1 MPSSCVPLA
10 TESSQAD
17 RAHSLVR
24 FTEIAKSFGPVRA
37 LDGVDLTIEA
47 GECLGLVG
55 HNGAGKSTLINLL
68 TGALAPTSGS
78 MEVAGAPG
86 SVHDPRA
93 ARALGIRC
101 VFQELSLCPNLT
113 VAENTRL
120 VHPGLRGWNWSR
132 RAASLIEAALDTV
145 FPGHRIRAG
154 ATVASLSL
162 TERQMVEIAR
172 AFTTTDIAP
181 RLVILDEPTSSLDAS
196 TASQLLAHIGRV
208 TQRGC
213 SVLLVTHMLHEVL
226 ESADRI
232 AVMSDGRVVGCDP
245 AGVHDRDSLVALM
258 SGGTHRASVARLAA
272 DRRTGSSQVLRA
284 TPKGGEPLV
293 ANQGEVIGLGGLAG
307 HGQTEFLVDLFS
319 ARTMAMVAGDRKR
332 DGVFPLWSIGENIS
346 VGAYRKHLRHGLLN
360 LASEEASAE
369 EWRGRMKIRA
379 PDMGNPILSL
389 SGGNQQKALFARAL
403 DSDARIILMD
413 DPMRGV
419 DVQTKQDVY
428 AMIRAQAA
436 AGRTFLWYT
445 TEMDELYECD
455 RVYVFR
461 EGRIMAALGPDE
473 ITEERVLQAS
483 F

>member
-1 MPSSCVPLA
+1 MPSA
-10 TESSQAD
+10 TDHTPAV
-17 RAHSLVR
+17 LVR
-24 FTEIAKSFGPVRA
+24 FIDIARSFGPVRA
-37 LDGVDLTIEA
+37 LDGVDLAIEA

-68 TGALAPTSGS
+68 TGALTPSSGTMQVFGATS
-78 MEVAGAPG
+78 A
-86 SVHDPRA
+86 VHDPRA

-120 VHPGLRGWNWSR
+120 VHPGLRGRAWSR
-132 RAASLIEAALDTV
+132 RAAALIKAALDAV
-145 FPGHRIRAG
+145 FPGHRIRVG
-154 ATVASLSL
+154 APVASLSL

-172 AFTTTDIAP
+172 AFTTTDVAP

-196 TASQLLAHIGRV
+196 TAAQLLAHIRRM
-208 TQRGC
+208 TQQGC

-226 ESADRI
+226 QSADRI
-232 AVMSDGRVVGCDP
+232 AVMRDGRVVGCDP
-245 AGVHDRDSLVALM
+245 ATRHDRDSLVALM
-258 SGGTHRASVARLAA
+258 SGGTHRAAVARTAR
-272 DRRTGSSQVLRA
+272 DRRTGSSPVLQVRA
-284 TPKGGEPLV
+284 KAGPKGGENLV
-293 ANQGEVIGLGGLAG
+293 ANAGEVIGLGGLAG

-346 VGAYRKHLRHGLLN
+346 VGAYRKHLRHGLLDP
-360 LASEEASAE
+360 ARERASAE
-369 EWRGRMKIRA
+369 DWRGRMKIRA
-379 PDMGNPILSL
+379 PDMDSPILSL

-403 DSDARIILMD
+403 DSEARIILMD

-436 AGRTFLWYT
+436 SGRTFLWYT

-461 EGRIMAALGPDE
+461 EGRIMAVLGPEE
-473 ITEERVLQAS
+473 ITEARVLQAS

>member
-1 MPSSCVPLA
+1 MPG
-10 TESSQAD
+10 E
-17 RAHSLVR
+17 LVR
-24 FTEIAKSFGPVRA
+24 FTEVTKSFGPVRA
-37 LDGVDLTIEA
+37 LDGVDLSIA
-47 GECLGLVG
+47 PGECLGLVG

-68 TGALAPTSGS
+68 TGALTPTSGS
-78 MEVAGAPG
+78 MQVAGSPG

-93 ARALGIRC
+93 ARRLGIRC

-113 VAENTRL
+113 VAENIRL
-120 VHPGLRGWNWSR
+120 VHPVLRGWNWSK
-132 RAASLIEAALDTV
+132 RAAALIRTSLDTV
-145 FPGHRIRAG
+145 FPGHCIRAG
-154 ATVASLSL
+154 ATVSSLSL

-172 AFTTTDIAP
+172 AFTTTDVAP

-196 TASQLLAHIGRV
+196 TASQLLAHIRRM
-208 TQRGC
+208 TQQGC

-245 AGVHDRDSLVALM
+245 ADAHDRDSLVALM

-272 DRRTGSSQVLRA
+272 DRRTGSSPVLEVRA
-284 TPKGGEPLV
+284 QAGLKAGESLV
-293 ANQGEVIGLGGLAG
+293 ANEGEVIGLGGLAG

-319 ARTMAMVAGDRKR
+319 ARTMAIVAGDRKR
-332 DGVFPLWSIGENIS
+332 DGVFPLWSIRENIS
-346 VGAYRKHLRHGLLN
+346 VGAYRKHLRHGLLD
-360 LASEEASAE
+360 LASEQASAE
-369 EWRGRMKIRA
+369 DWRGRMKIRA
-379 PDMGNPILSL
+379 PDMDNPILSL

-461 EGRIMAALGPDE
+461 EGRIMAALGPNE